1 MSKKILIIAGDPS
14 GDIHGANLI
23 RNLQQIYPQLEIY
36 VLGGEKMQAE
46 KINFLYNLVDL
57 TVIGFFEVLKK
68 IGDFWKVFNL
78 VKLFL
83 KKEKPDAIV
92 LIDAPGFNL
101 RVANVAKK
109 MGIPVV
115 YYVSPQVWAWG
126 KNRIKKISRLVKK
139 MLVFFSFEERMY
151 KREKIDV
158 SFVGHPM
165 LDVINPDKNKS
176 QICSMLGLKEE
187 NPIIGIMPGS
197 RKQEIDY
204 LLPEMLNISKI
215 IISRIP
221 QSQFVFP
228 LSGNISMDYI
238 KQFKIPEESFKV
250 VRDKDY
256 NIRNIM
262 NVALVASGTAT
273 LENACLG
280 VPMIIMYRVS
290 RISYFLAKR
299 LIKVPYIGLVN
310 IIAGEKIVP
319 EFIQDEIKSEA
330 IAQKALTWLKSPQTL
345 LEIKEKLHIVREKLG
360 KPGASRRA
368 AEEIRKL
375 LVQTGEEIV

>member
-14 GDIHGANLI
+14 GDTHGANLI
-23 RNLQQIYPQLEIY
+23 HSLQQIFPQLEIY

-68 IGDFWKVFNL
+68 IVDFWKVFNL

-151 KREKIDV
+151 KQEKIDV

-165 LDVINPDKNKS
+165 LDAINPDKNKN
-176 QICSMLGLKEE
+176 QTCSLLGLKEE

-204 LLPEMLNISKI
+204 LLPEMLKISKA

-221 QSQFVFP
+221 QAQFVFP
-228 LSGNISMDYI
+228 LSENISMDYI
-238 KQFKIPEESFKV
+238 KPFKIPEDKFQI

-256 NIRNIM
+256 NVRKIM
-262 NVALVASGTAT
+262 DLALVASGTAT

-290 RISYFLAKR
+290 RVSYFLAKR
-299 LIKVPYIGLVN
+299 LIKVPFIGLVN

-319 EFIQDEIKSEA
+319 EFIQDEIKSED

-345 LEIKEKLHIVREKLG
+345 LEIKEKLHIVKEKLG
-360 KPGASRRA
+360 KPGASRKA
-368 AEEIRKL
+368 AEEIRRL
-375 LVQTGEEIV
+375 LVHTGE

>member
-14 GDIHGANLI
+14 GDTHGANLI
-23 RNLQQIYPQLEIY
+23 RNLKQILPQLEIY
-36 VLGGEKMQAE
+36 VFGGREMQAE

-68 IGDFWKVFNL
+68 IGDFWRVFNR

-126 KNRIKKISRLVKK
+126 KNRIKKVSRLVKK

-151 KREKIDV
+151 KREKVDV

-165 LDVINPDKNKS
+165 LDAINPDKNKN
-176 QICSMLGLKEE
+176 QTCSLLGLKEE

-204 LLPEMLNISKI
+204 LLPEMLKISKA

-221 QSQFVFP
+221 QAQFVFP
-228 LSGNISMDYI
+228 LSGNISRDYI
-238 KQFKIPEESFKV
+238 NKFKIPEDRFQI

-256 NIRNIM
+256 NIRKIM
-262 NVALVASGTAT
+262 DLALVASGTAT

-290 RISYFLAKR
+290 RVSYFLAKR
-299 LIKVPYIGLVN
+299 LIKVPFIGLVN

-319 EFIQDEIKSEA
+319 EFIQDEIKSED
-330 IAQKALTWLKSPQTL
+330 IAQEALSWLKSPQTL
-345 LEIKEKLHIVREKLG
+345 LEIRGKLHIVKEKLG
-360 KPGASRRA
+360 KQGASHRA

-375 LVQTGEEIV
+375 LVQAGE